1 MTDETLQTLEEYE
14 GDQADA
20 VEKYSRLCNSRLS
33 ALSIV
38 SLIRPGMKLMQEN
51 MLMAEGIL
59 SSSLTLHTVGI
70 SFLTAVSS
78 GAADYS
84 DSTLGQREAAAAVF
98 IVVRSAA
105 AYCVVVIVSGSSKL
119 PFSSLLVHCLY
130 WTLTVEIIRY
140 WSFVVDGDTRKCCS
154 R

>member
-1 MTDETLQTLEEYE
+1 MDETLQTLEEYE
-14 GDQADA
+14 GDQEDA

-33 ALSIV
+33 ALIQLVLGPVPIV
-38 SLIRPGMKLMQEN
+38 NLIRPGMKLIQEN

-59 SSSLTLHTVGI
+59 SSSLTLHTAGI

-98 IVVRSAA
+98 IVV
-105 AYCVVVIVSGSSKL
+105 L
-119 PFSSLLVHCLY
+119 PETC
-130 WTLTVEIIRY
+130 
-140 WSFVVDGDTRKCCS
+140 
-154 R
+154 

>member
-1 MTDETLQTLEEYE
+1 
-14 GDQADA
+14 
-20 VEKYSRLCNSRLS
+20 
-33 ALSIV
+33 
-38 SLIRPGMKLMQEN
+38 MKLMQEN

-78 GAADYS
+78 GAADYPH
-84 DSTLGQREAAAAVF
+84 STLGQREAAAAAAAAAF

-154 R
+154 RGGWEISRIVHGTSSRRVFIVDSWCRVPIPAD